1 MLARSEIVID
11 LAARIRRIERAGLR
25 PVPVPDDS
33 TSAPASVLSRL
44 LPDVTSLRGRLVEWL
59 SDVKGSG
66 MTSLAVLASQPA
78 IHQELWVIVDGQ
90 QTLHAPGL
98 VPLSLDLG
106 RVVLVQPDCF
116 SDALWS
122 VEQALRTRGV
132 GAVVCEIDQL
142 SPAAFR
148 RLQLAAETGG
158 TLGVL
163 LRPER
168 VRHQPSW
175 AEYRFLV
182 RPMATATPLAIRCG
196 GVAPQLP
203 AESRSDS
210 ATSLNDAEM
219 SPLKSEIGLRDG
231 KPKRRLLVELLR
243 ARGQFTA
250 QSVIVELDDA
260 NGCLCV
266 AAELASATT
275 ATRAAGA

>member
-182 RPMATATPLAIRCG
+182 RPMATATPL
-196 GVAPQLP
+196 
-203 AESRSDS
+203 E
-210 ATSLNDAEM
+210 T

>member
-1 MLARSEIVID
+1 MQARSEIVSD

-25 PVPVPDDS
+25 AVPVLDHD
-33 TSAPASVLSRL
+33 APAPTPTSLLSLL

-59 SDVKGSG
+59 CDVKGSG

-78 IHQELWVIVDGQ
+78 INHELWVIVDGQ

-106 RVVLVQPDCF
+106 RVVLVRPNRF
-116 SDALWS
+116 SDVLWS

-132 GAVVCEIDQL
+132 GAVVCEVDQL

-168 VRHQPSW
+168 VRDQPSW

-182 RPMATATPLAIRCG
+182 RPVATTPK
-196 GVAPQLP
+196 PQT
-203 AESRSDS
+203 SDV
-210 ATSLNDAEM
+210 M
-219 SPLKSEIGLRDG
+219 PQIKPPDG
-231 KPKRRLLVELLR
+231 QPRRRLLVELLR

-250 QSVIVELDDA
+250 RSVMVELDDA

-266 AAELASATT
+266 AAELACATT